1 MLRTYK
7 VQTGLFSPSTVTIHA
22 DKVQS
27 GTLHTDGLRGRVR
40 AFSQSTVRLTG
51 NPFTDPSEPFATGAE
66 SQTAL
71 NTGLGALQGNDS
83 NAHLPT
89 KGFSRWLR
97 RVPSP
102 DRKVSSES
110 QYELGAATSTPRG
123 EVYGM
128 ADEQVFC
135 LAWRKSS
142 ISINNGRRV
151 FLHDLTTGQV
161 LWEADVPSGKV
172 SGVTSP
178 VRLGIANRS
187 GGGVVQVIQLRPP
200 AKFVGAGACT
210 RATLRIRAE
219 FCLVSA
225 SFRIGNSKYR
235 WTLLSNALG
244 VGDGSFMCVDTES
257 HQPVARF
264 EYSPLAWPRQS
275 GRLSIEAHLVEAQMD
290 SVLVF
295 ALLVA
300 LEYCRVGRISI

>member
-7 VQTGLFSPSTVTIHA
+7 VQTGLFSPSTVTLHA
-22 DKVQS
+22 DKVQN
-27 GTLHTDGLRGRVR
+27 GTLHTDSLRDRVR
-40 AFSQSTVRLTG
+40 AFSQSTVRLTS
-51 NPFTDPSEPFATGAE
+51 NPFSDPGEPFPAGTESYAE
-66 SQTAL
+66 L
-71 NTGLGALQGNDS
+71 NTGLGALQHN
-83 NAHLPT
+83 NTHTPT

-97 RVPSP
+97 RMPSP

-110 QYELGAATSTPRG
+110 QHELGATTSTPPR
-123 EVYGM
+123 EIYGTTN
-128 ADEQVFC
+128 EQVFC

-142 ISINNGRRV
+142 IAINNGRRV
-151 FLHDLTTGQV
+151 FLHDLTTGRV
-161 LWEADVPSGKV
+161 LWEADVPSAKT
-172 SGVTSP
+172 SGVMSSA
-178 VRLGIANRS
+178 RRGIPNH
-187 GGGVVQVIQLRPP
+187 GGVVQLIQLRPP
-200 AKFVGAGACT
+200 AKFVGASGWT

-225 SFRIGNSKYR
+225 SFRIRNNKYR

-275 GRLSIEAHLVEAQMD
+275 GRLSIETHLVEAQMD
-290 SVLVF
+290 SILVF

-300 LEYCRVGRISI
+300 LEYCRVSKISL